1 MIYSNEYQQIRRV
14 FKKDVRGVMAL
25 IRESVDNEELVR
37 RIKAD
42 LIAAM
47 DSEGLPSVSAFRPT

>member
-1 MIYSNEYQQIRRV
+1 M
-14 FKKDVRGVMAL
+14 
-25 IRESVDNEELVR
+25 LVR

-47 DSEGLPSVSAFRPT
+47 DAEGLPSVSAFRPT